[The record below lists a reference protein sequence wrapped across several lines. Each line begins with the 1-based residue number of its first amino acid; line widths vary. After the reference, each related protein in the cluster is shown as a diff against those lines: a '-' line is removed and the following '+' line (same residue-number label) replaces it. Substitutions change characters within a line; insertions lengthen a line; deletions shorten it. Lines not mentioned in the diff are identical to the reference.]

1 MVASFGKTVSA
12 LFGILFAAI
21 GVINTFWGND
31 TFYGLF
37 VILLSLAFFPVFEK
51 LSKGRIPEKYQLPFR
66 VLIGLFIL
74 WSSLGVGELFDKIRL
89 MTDSFR

>member
-1 MVASFGKTVSA
+1 MELSFQKISSA

-37 VILLSLAFFPVFEK
+37 VILLSLAFFPVFGS
-51 LSKGRIPEKYQLPFR
+51 LSKGRIPEKFHLPMR
-66 VLIGLFIL
+66 ILLGLFIL
-74 WSSLGVGELFDKIRL
+74 WSSLGVGELFEKIRL
-89 MTDSFR
+89 MTDFFR